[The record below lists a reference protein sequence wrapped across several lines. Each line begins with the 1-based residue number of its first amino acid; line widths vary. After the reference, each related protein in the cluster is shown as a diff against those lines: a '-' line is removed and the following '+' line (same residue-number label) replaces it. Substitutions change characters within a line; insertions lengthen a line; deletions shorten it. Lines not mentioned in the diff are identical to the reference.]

1 VKTDGAYSHIKSLSR
16 QRKRLV
22 DWVHERLIGPGDSDE
37 PMRLPDDPVNLFVTA
52 VLFPIITNENGIESG
67 IDPASLSESDDN
79 DLGQNDLESALK
91 SGPPSDK
98 KIRYIPPSAAGFSCY
113 VSENVEIDV
122 FPWAVSYALIKKNP
136 KIWKRI
142 TPTGQPD
149 EPTVTLRPPTEDQPN
164 FVSKAIWSDEDH
176 RNHKAE
182 ITALWR
188 RHKDGWLLTLSLCN
202 RQRMGESLISEKYN
216 QSLSESTFF
225 EVRFHAEI
233 RAGEIYPY
241 PQKDICRM
249 DEEEQEL
256 DLLYRHHLIYAFG
269 HGAAVDWTIHENKV
283 SQLDLSFFPAVE
295 VPLVSPD
302 VPEIEDET
310 LTISFLEGCLEDP
323 APVFPALDRFVDAY
337 GNWLKDQDETA
348 KCLSDVDRPISCRML
363 NRVGQA
369 VQRMRQG
376 VQFLRQNPDATKAF
390 GMANS
395 AMLRQMKIGD
405 TLRGR
410 PEKNYRWRPFQL
422 GFFLLSLESVANE
435 NSNFRDIVDLIWF
448 PTGGGKTEAYL
459 ALIAFL
465 IIWRRLTYKK
475 SGGGTVVILRYTLR
489 LLTQQQFQR
498 SIRLICALELLR
510 RNQPDLLGQEPVTG
524 GLWVGGVTTPNSL
537 EEALVEVKK
546 AKENQRV
553 SSRLLFIECPWCGT
567 SLWHDDSDDDI
578 TASGI
583 VSNENRF
590 EFRCPNSKCEFGNT
604 RLPFQVVDEALY
616 QEPPTLLLA
625 TVDKFAR
632 LAWEE
637 RATVF
642 FGKGV
647 VRPPELIVQDELHL
661 ITSAL
666 GSIAGLYEAAL
677 DTVLKLRGVH
687 PKYVASTAT
696 IRNASK
702 QVQRLFGRKTA
713 IFPPTGLSIDDSFF
727 ARTIPVEV
735 MPGRLYLG
743 YLAPIFPASKSF
755 TPLAAALLL
764 APIVV
769 FEDRIEEDILDA
781 WWTLVVYHGSL
792 KGVGVSDNLIGHEVN
807 NHVAFLIEK
816 EQKRYN
822 ETHDG
827 QKQTD
832 DETEQ
837 PKTIQERYDEER
849 HEIVQLTSLVN
860 PEVNSKTLSRMEK
873 PRTDPDHLNVVLTTN
888 MLSVGVDV
896 ERLALMV
903 INGQPLTT
911 AEYIQAS
918 SRVGRGATPGIV
930 VAHYYRNQARSLS
943 HYENFRPFHESFY
956 RYVEPGSST
965 PFTAQAR
972 ERALHAALVI
982 VVRHG
987 VDGFSCNDTAA
998 RFDLKDTSIM
1008 HALSVLNRRC
1018 CLAHPEKESDIQ
1030 SSLNNL
1036 TLEWVNRL
1044 NYCRQNRK
1052 KLVFSSGNR
1061 ANASLLTGHDQTKD
1075 GLWSTLHSMRNVEEN
1090 IMMRIAKPYIPTAPE
1105 KE

>member
-1 VKTDGAYSHIKSLSR
+1 VKTDRNYSHLKSLSK
-16 QRKRLV
+16 QRERLV
-22 DWVHERLIGPGDSDE
+22 DWVHKRLIGPGDSDE
-37 PMRLPDDPVNLFVTA
+37 EMELPDDPVNLFVTA
-52 VLFPIITNENGIESG
+52 VLFPIIPNESG
-67 IDPASLSESDDN
+67 IDPASLPESFDGN
-79 DLGQNDLESALK
+79 DTDQNDIEPVQK
-91 SGPPSDK
+91 IKPSTSK
-98 KIRYIPPSAAGFSCY
+98 KIRYTPPSSAGLSCY
-113 VSENVEIDV
+113 ISKDAEINV
-122 FPWAVSYALIKKNP
+122 FPWAVSYELLKEKQKK
-136 KIWKRI
+136 WKRNPAAQQDMKE
-142 TPTGQPD
+142 TFQPPKDD
-149 EPTVTLRPPTEDQPN
+149 ESE
-164 FVSKAIWSDEDH
+164 FISKRIWYDKDRKE
-176 RNHKAE
+176 HKAE

-188 RHKDGWLLTLSLCN
+188 RHEKGWLLTLSLCN
-202 RQRMGESLISEKYN
+202 RQKNDSITIEEYYRCLNE
-216 QSLSESTFF
+216 LSFF
-225 EVRFHAEI
+225 EVRFRAEI
-233 RAGEIYPY
+233 KTGEIYPY

-256 DLLYRHHLIYAFG
+256 DLLYRSHQVYAIG

-283 SQLDLSFFPAVE
+283 SQLDLTFFPAVE

-310 LTISFLEGCLEDP
+310 LSISFLEGCQENP
-323 APVFPALDRFVDAY
+323 TPIFSALARFVDAY

-348 KCLSDVDRPISCRML
+348 KCLPDVDRPLAGRIL
-363 NRVGQA
+363 GRVSQA

-376 VQFLRQNPDATKAF
+376 VEFLGQNPDATKAF
-390 GMANS
+390 GMANA

-405 TLRGR
+405 ALRRR
-410 PEKNYRWRPFQL
+410 PEKIYRWRPFQL

-435 NSNFRDIVDLIWF
+435 NSDFRDIVDLIWF

-465 IIWRRLTYKK
+465 IIYRRLTYKK

-510 RNQPDLLGQEPVTG
+510 RENTSLLGNEPITG

-537 EEALVEVKK
+537 EEALDEVNK
-546 AKENQRV
+546 AKANKRV
-553 SSRLLFIECPWCGT
+553 TSRLLFIECPWCGT
-567 SLWHDDSDDDI
+567 SLWKEDIKEEEEEI
-578 TASGI
+578 TARGI
-583 VSNENRF
+583 VSDENRF
-590 EFRCPNSKCEFGNT
+590 EFRCPNSMCEFGNT
-604 RLPFQVVDEALY
+604 HLPFQVVDEALY

-637 RATVF
+637 RATDF

-647 VRPPELIVQDELHL
+647 MRPPELIVQDELHL
-661 ITSAL
+661 ITGAL

-687 PKYVASTAT
+687 PKYIASTAT

-702 QVQRLFGRKTA
+702 QVQRLFGRENA
-713 IFPPTGLSIDDSFF
+713 IFPPTGLSIDNSFF
-727 ARTIPVEV
+727 ARTIPVKNL
-735 MPGRLYLG
+735 PGRLYLG
-743 YLAPIFPASKSF
+743 YLAPYFPVKKSF
-755 TPLAAALLL
+755 APLAAALLL
-764 APIVV
+764 APIVM
-769 FEDRIEEDILDA
+769 FEGQQEEEALLDA

-792 KGVGVSDNLIGHEVN
+792 QGVGVSDNLIGHEVR
-807 NHVAFLIEK
+807 NHVAFLSETEK

-822 ETHDG
+822 ETQDVQKYIDDG
-827 QKQTD
+827 ID
-832 DETEQ
+832 L
-837 PKTIQERYDEER
+837 PKTIQHRFDEER
-849 HEIVQLTSLVN
+849 RQIVQLTSLVN
-860 PEVNSKTLSRMEK
+860 PEENSRTLSRMEK
-873 PRTDPDHLNVVLTTN
+873 CRSDPEHLDVVLTTN
-888 MLSVGVDV
+888 ILSVGVDV

-930 VAHYYRNQARSLS
+930 VANYYRNQARSLS

-982 VVRHG
+982 VIRHG
-987 VDGFSCNDTAA
+987 VDGFSSNGAA
-998 RFDLKDTSIM
+998 DRFDLKDTSIM
-1008 HALSVLNRRC
+1008 HALSVLNLRC
-1018 CLAHPEKESDIQ
+1018 CSAHPEMKSAIQ
-1030 SSLNNL
+1030 SNLNNL

-1044 NYCRQNRK
+1044 NYCRQNRR
-1052 KLVFSSGNR
+1052 KLVFSSRNR
-1061 ANASLLTGHDQTKD
+1061 SSASLLKGHDQTTD
-1075 GLWSTLHSMRNVEEN
+1075 GLWSTLHSMRNVEDN
-1090 IMMRIAKPYIPTAPE
+1090 VMLRITKPYPPPTSE
-1105 KE
+1105 KV

>member
-1 VKTDGAYSHIKSLSR
+1 MKSDETYSNIKSLSK
-16 QRKRLV
+16 QRRLLV
-22 DWVHERLIGPGDSDE
+22 DWIHERLIGPGDNDE
-37 PMRLPDDPVNLFVTA
+37 EMKLPDDPVHLFVTA
-52 VLFPIITNENGIESG
+52 VLFPIIPDVSG
-67 IDPASLSESDDN
+67 IDPASLPESDDADN
-79 DLGQNDLESALK
+79 NNMDQNDSESVSK
-91 SGPPSDK
+91 SRPVADK
-98 KIRYIPPSAAGFSCY
+98 KIRYIPPSSAGLSCY

-122 FPWAVSYALIKKNP
+122 FPWAVSYELVSKDPKK
-136 KIWKRI
+136 WKRNPI
-142 TPTGQPD
+142 STDQPD
-149 EPTVTLRPPTEDQPN
+149 KPITILQPTKDGRSDFITVPIWRDTEDKP
-164 FVSKAIWSDEDH
+164 
-176 RNHKAE
+176 KAE

-188 RHKDGWLLTLSLCN
+188 RHENGWLLTLCLCN
-202 RQRMGESLISEKYN
+202 RQINDSQNIEEYYRCLNEK
-216 QSLSESTFF
+216 SFF
-225 EVRFHAEI
+225 EVRFRAEI
-233 RAGEIYPY
+233 KTGVIYPY
-241 PQKDICRM
+241 PQKEISLM

-256 DLLYRHHLIYAFG
+256 DLLYRHHLIYAIG
-269 HGAAVDWTIHENKV
+269 HGAAVDWTILGNKV
-283 SQLDLSFFPAVE
+283 TQLELSFFPAVE

-310 LTISFLEGCLEDP
+310 LTISFLEGCQKNP
-323 APVFPALDRFVDAY
+323 APVFYALDRFVDAY
-337 GNWLKDQDETA
+337 DNWLANKHETTNR
-348 KCLSDVDRPISCRML
+348 LSDVDRSIADCML
-363 NRVGQA
+363 DRVGQA

-376 VQFLRQNPDATKAF
+376 LEFLRQNPDATKAF
-390 GMANS
+390 GMANA

-410 PEKNYRWRPFQL
+410 PERNYSWRPFQL

-435 NSNFRDIVDLIWF
+435 NSDFRDIVDLIWF

-510 RNQPDLLGQEPVTG
+510 RDQSGLLGQEPVTG

-537 EEALVEVKK
+537 EEALEEVKK

-567 SLWHDDSDDDI
+567 SLWHDDDSDDDI
-578 TASGI
+578 TAIGI
-583 VSNENRF
+583 VSEENRF

-661 ITSAL
+661 ITGAL
-666 GSIAGLYEAAL
+666 GSIAGLYEAAI

-702 QVQRLFGRKTA
+702 QVLRLFGRKTA

-727 ARTIPVEV
+727 ARTIPVETT
-735 MPGRLYLG
+735 PGRLYLG
-743 YLAPIFPASKSF
+743 YLAPYFSAKKSF
-755 TPLAAALLL
+755 APLAATLLL
-764 APIVV
+764 APIIV
-769 FEDRIEEDILDA
+769 FRDQQEKDILEDA

-807 NHVAFLIEK
+807 NHVAFLIKK
-816 EQKRYN
+816 EQELYD
-822 ETHDG
+822 ETHEG

-837 PKTIQERYDEER
+837 PKTIQDRYNEER

-860 PEVNSKTLSRMEK
+860 SEVNSWTLSRMEK
-873 PRTDPDHLNVVLTTN
+873 RRTDPDHLNVVLTTN

-930 VAHYYRNQARSLS
+930 VTHYYRDQARSLS

-982 VVRHG
+982 VMRHG
-987 VDGFSCNDTAA
+987 VDGFSSNSAA
-998 RFDLKDTSIM
+998 DRFDLKDTSIIN
-1008 HALSVLNRRC
+1008 ALSVLNRRC
-1018 CLAHPEKESDIQ
+1018 CLAHPEKDSDIQ

-1044 NYCRQNRK
+1044 NYCRQNRR

-1061 ANASLLTGHDQTKD
+1061 ANASLLKAHNQTTD

-1090 IMMRIAKPYIPTAPE
+1090 IMLRITKPYVPTTQE
-1105 KE
+1105 KV